1 MSARPNILDPELDQS
16 SERDGFRHRGSRVAE
31 KAGAHRL
38 GATLYELPPGQR
50 TFPYHWHTANEE
62 MLIVLRGT
70 VSLRDPDGWRELS
83 EGSVV
88 AFPRGERGAHQMRN
102 DGSEPVRFL
111 MVSELRSPE
120 VLVYPDS
127 GKVGAREWKAT
138 DRLRLNWRR
147 DDAVDYWEG
156 EE

>member
-1 MSARPNILDPELDQS
+1 MSDRPNILDPELDES
-16 SERDGFRHRGSRVAE
+16 SDRDGFRHRASRVAE
-31 KAGAHRL
+31 RAGSQRL

-70 VSLRDPDGWRELS
+70 VWLRDPDGWRELP

-88 AFPRGERGAHQMRN
+88 AFPRGERGAHQLRN
-102 DGSEPVRFL
+102 DGSAPVRFL

-120 VLVYPDS
+120 VIVYPDS
-127 GKVGAREWKAT
+127 GKVGARDWVAT
-138 DRLRLNWRR
+138 DGLRLNWRR
-147 DDAVDYWEG
+147 DDAVGYWEG